1 MASYLKSLSPIPSF
15 PAFTGPYSV
24 GTTDVEIP
32 VSELDSSSS
41 TADESIHTIQFRVFY
56 PCEGDAKVP
65 NGINWIP
72 KPQRGYVSAY
82 TRFLGAGTTLAGI
95 IA

>member
-15 PAFTGPYSV
+15 PAYTGPYRV
-24 GTTDVEIP
+24 GTSDVEIP
-32 VSELDSSSS
+32 ISELDSPSS
-41 TADESIHTIQFRVFY
+41 TADESIYTIQFRIFY
-56 PCEGDAKVP
+56 PCEDDTKAQ

-82 TRFLGAGTTLAGI
+82 SRFLGAGNTLAGV